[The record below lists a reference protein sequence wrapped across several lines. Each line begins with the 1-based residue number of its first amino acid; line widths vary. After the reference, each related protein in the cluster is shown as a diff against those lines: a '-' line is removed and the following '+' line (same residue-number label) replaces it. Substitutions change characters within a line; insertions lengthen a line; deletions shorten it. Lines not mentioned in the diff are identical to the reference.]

1 MPLMEKLVVCN
12 CPAEFVLSILGPLPG
27 NTEMAACMKCG
38 RSDLGDAMVSE
49 DHPHD
54 VQFLGY
60 RRYDLSVEARAW
72 ASAWPRYSVVDDTRI
87 YLPAMVRFQTVAE
100 LHAAVA
106 AAAAQ
111 QTGTALREKLLALG
125 IPSSGPPASL
135 PEQLAGFVEI
145 WNGLQLNDQTPVDQL
160 LDAATRFNGPNRLAA
175 DVLARRTDLQQ
186 LAVLLLWD
194 PDEQRR
200 YSGRYLVKQFGL
212 TGVDIVVPLRCRLG
226 ELDDNKTGEM
236 SRICVLLREMGAAA
250 LSVLPDLEAAAI
262 RVKDTDYYTHKD
274 LTELIERMMKCQ

>member
-1 MPLMEKLVVCN
+1 MEKLVVCN

-38 RSDLGDAMVSE
+38 RSDLGDAVVSE

-60 RRYDLSVEARAW
+60 RRCDLSAEARAW

-87 YLPAMVRFQTVAE
+87 YLPATVRFQAVAE
-100 LHAAVA
+100 
-106 AAAAQ
+106 
-111 QTGTALREKLLALG
+111 
-125 IPSSGPPASL
+125 PPASL

-175 DVLARRTDLQQ
+175 SNNSRS
-186 LAVLLLWD
+186 
-194 PDEQRR
+194 
-200 YSGRYLVKQFGL
+200 YC
-212 TGVDIVVPLRCRLG
+212 TGIP
-226 ELDDNKTGEM
+226 M
-236 SRICVLLREMGAAA
+236 SSCA
-250 LSVLPDLEAAAI
+250 LAAAI

-274 LTELIERMMKCQ
+274 LTELIQRMIKCQ